1 MLVTNTPL
9 TAWLLSL
16 GLALLVLLGS
26 PDLARADQLE
36 TDLGDRCLLAVQQ
49 QGYDQAITLCSQALE
64 TAHQNPDYWLSRGL
78 ARYHQGDFSQA
89 LVDNTQ
95 ALSLA
100 PENFRAYYN
109 RGLVYV
115 ALHDF
120 GAAIADFDQAILR
133 VPSPEARVEIYDDR
147 GLAKLMGAQPEQAL
161 ADFDQALALAE
172 GDVRTLFNHSCACHQ
187 LGRTEA
193 ALVDLN
199 HLLRIDP
206 DHARTYLKRGLLR
219 RSLGDHAGGLADLQ
233 QAAHCA
239 EIQGQAALHHYVLTL
254 LNEWQRPALATG

>member
-1 MLVTNTPL
+1 METSTPL
-9 TAWLLSL
+9 PSWLLSI
-16 GLALLVLLGS
+16 GLALLVFLGW
-26 PDLARADQLE
+26 PTLTIAHNLE
-36 TDLGDRCLLAVQQ
+36 TKLGDRCLLAVQQ
-49 QGYDQAITLCSQALE
+49 QAYDQAITLCSQALE
-64 TAHQNPDYWLSRGL
+64 TADQNPDYWLSRGL
-78 ARYHQGDFSQA
+78 ARYHGGDFSQA

-120 GAAIADFDQAILR
+120 GAAIADFDQALVR
-133 VPSPEARVEIYDDR
+133 ATTAEALVEIYDDR
-147 GLAKLMGAQPEQAL
+147 GLAKLMAAQPEQAL
-161 ADFDQALALAE
+161 VDFDQALALAQ

-199 HLLRIDP
+199 QLLRLDP
-206 DHARTYLKRGLLR
+206 GHARTYLKRGLLR
-219 RSLGDHAGGLADLQ
+219 RSLGDYAGGLADLR

-239 EIQGQAALHHYVLTL
+239 QLQGQHPLHHYILTL
-254 LNEWQRPALATG
+254 LNEWQSPALATG

>member
-1 MLVTNTPL
+1 MVATNIPWP
-9 TAWLLSL
+9 AWLLRV
-16 GLALLVLLGS
+16 GLVLLVLLGW
-26 PDLARADQLE
+26 PTLANGQDLE

-49 QGYDQAITLCSQALE
+49 QGYDQALTLCSQALE
-64 TAHQNPDYWLSRGL
+64 IADQNPDYWLSRGL
-78 ARYHQGDFSQA
+78 ARYHGGDFSQA
-89 LVDNTQ
+89 LADDTQ
-95 ALSLA
+95 ALNLA

-120 GAAIADFDQAILR
+120 GAAIADFDQAL
-133 VPSPEARVEIYDDR
+133 VWAATPEALVEIYDDR
-147 GLAKLMGAQPEQAL
+147 GLAKLMAAQPEQAL

-199 HLLRIDP
+199 LLLRIDP

-219 RSLGDHAGGLADLQ
+219 RSLGDYAGGLADLQ

-239 EIQGQAALHHYVLTL
+239 HLQGQTPLHHYILTL
-254 LNEWQRPALATG
+254 LNAWQSPALATG

>member
-1 MLVTNTPL
+1 MVATNIPWS
-9 TAWLLSL
+9 AWLLRI
-16 GLALLVLLGS
+16 GLVLLVLLGW
-26 PDLARADQLE
+26 PTLARAHDLE

-49 QGYDQAITLCSQALE
+49 QGYDQAVTLCSQALE
-64 TAHQNPDYWLSRGL
+64 IADQNSDYWLSRGL
-78 ARYHQGDFSQA
+78 ARYHGGDFSQA
-89 LVDNTQ
+89 LVDDTQ

-100 PENFRAYYN
+100 PENFRVYYN

-120 GAAIADFDQAILR
+120 GAAIADFDQALAR
-133 VPSPEARVEIYDDR
+133 AATPEALVEIYDDR
-147 GLAKLMGAQPEQAL
+147 GLAKLMAAQPEQAL

-239 EIQGQAALHHYVLTL
+239 QLQGQAPLHHYILTL
-254 LNEWQRPALATG
+254 LNAWQSPALATG

>member
-1 MLVTNTPL
+1 MVETSTPL
-9 TAWLLSL
+9 PAWLLSV
-16 GLALLVLLGS
+16 GLALLVLLGW
-26 PDLARADQLE
+26 PALTDAHNLG

-49 QGYDQAITLCSQALE
+49 QGYDQAIILCSQALE
-64 TAHQNPDYWLSRGL
+64 TADQNPDYWLSRGL
-78 ARYHQGDFSQA
+78 ALYHRGDFSQA
-89 LVDNTQ
+89 LMDDTQ

-133 VPSPEARVEIYDDR
+133 TSTPEALVEIYDDR
-147 GLAKLMGAQPEQAL
+147 GLAKLMGTQPEQAL
-161 ADFDQALALAE
+161 ADFDQALALGE

-206 DHARTYLKRGLLR
+206 GHARTYLKRGLLR
-219 RSLGDHAGGLADLQ
+219 RSLGDYAGGLADLQ

-239 EIQGQAALHHYVLTL
+239 QLQGQTPLHHYILTL
-254 LNEWQRPALATG
+254 LNEWQRPALAIG